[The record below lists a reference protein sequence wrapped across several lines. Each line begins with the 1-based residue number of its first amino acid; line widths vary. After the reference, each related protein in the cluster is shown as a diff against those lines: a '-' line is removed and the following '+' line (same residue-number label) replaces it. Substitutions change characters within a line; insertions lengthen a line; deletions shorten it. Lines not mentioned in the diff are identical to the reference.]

1 AVDLLRREIHD
12 AAEAETIRLELETLY
27 GELDRL

>member
-1 AVDLLRREIHD
+1 